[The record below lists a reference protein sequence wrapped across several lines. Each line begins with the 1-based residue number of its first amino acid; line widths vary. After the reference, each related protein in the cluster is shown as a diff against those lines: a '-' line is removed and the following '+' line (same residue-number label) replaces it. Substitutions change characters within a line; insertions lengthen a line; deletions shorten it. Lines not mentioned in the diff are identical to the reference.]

1 MVGVTPREWVAA
13 YYLMVA
19 IAIVAIVGLRPLAA
33 AFIVS
38 IAALTM
44 AASRACSA
52 PDYSYWK
59 GMRLIASIN
68 LTGETFI
75 GQIFVLPAL
84 AIASVYSWILGI
96 TWILGGREW
105 PQRRWLDF
113 QRRYRELVIRTR
125 PKD

>member
-1 MVGVTPREWVAA
+1 MVGVTSREWVAA
-13 YYLMVA
+13 FYVIVA

-33 AFIVS
+33 AVIVS
-38 IAALTM
+38 MAAMTL

-52 PDYSYWK
+52 PNYSYWR

-68 LTGETFI
+68 PTGETLI

-105 PQRRWLDF
+105 PQKRWLNF
-113 QRRYRELVIRTR
+113 LRRYRELVIRMR
-125 PKD
+125 PRD